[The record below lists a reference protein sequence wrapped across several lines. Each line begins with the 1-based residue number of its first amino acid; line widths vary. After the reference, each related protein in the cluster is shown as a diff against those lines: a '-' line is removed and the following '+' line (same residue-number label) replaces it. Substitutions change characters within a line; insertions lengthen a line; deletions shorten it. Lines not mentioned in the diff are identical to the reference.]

1 MTKENVSGA
10 FLADRTPDE
19 VVAAISDV
27 RRWWS
32 GDIDGDTDRV
42 GAEFAYCYGDAH
54 RSTQRVAE
62 LVPGRRVVWHV
73 VASNLSFLNHADAWT
88 GTDIVFDLS
97 KQSGKT
103 EVRFPHVGLEPQ
115 LECYDSCS
123 SAWGMLVNGNLRK
136 LIATGE
142 VQPDPFK

>member
-1 MTKENVSGA
+1 MKKTNFSVT

-19 VVAAISDV
+19 VFAAISDV

-42 GAEFAYCYGDAH
+42 GAEFTYRHGDAH
-54 RSTQRVAE
+54 QSRQRITDLVA
-62 LVPGRRVVWHV
+62 GRRVVWHV
-73 VASNLSFLNHADAWT
+73 VDSNLSFLNHRNEWT

-97 KQSGKT
+97 KKKGKT
-103 EVRFPHVGLEPQ
+103 EVRFTHVGLSPQ
-115 LECYDSCS
+115 FECYDSCS
-123 SAWGMLVNGNLRK
+123 SAWGMLINGNLRN

-142 VQPDPFK
+142 AQPDPFE